1 MRSTPRRPPLAG
13 LALLALV
20 AGLLAATSETAGET
34 SPGGGVSPVVAPAQL
49 VVAPGAE
56 RSLRAP
62 VSGTI
67 DTFLVAA
74 GRPAARDTE
83 LVSYD
88 LRELEAELERAQRR
102 YAELAGRRRSE
113 GGGGGAVSSSSG
125 ANRGA
130 ASSGSAIPRSPEH
143 DAMAEVL
150 DVQERIARSRLLA
163 PEDGWVLRPLVSTGL
178 KIKRK
183 APLIVFVPADRVRLE
198 AEVPS
203 DFAFAF
209 PPGTA
214 VAVTREEGGAEV
226 VQGIVAPG
234 KPTPAPGGAVRIEIQ
249 LAAFPPFALGE
260 PLRVALRPAP

>member
-1 MRSTPRRPPLAG
+1 MRSTHRRPPLAA
-13 LALLALV
+13 LALLA
-20 AGLLAATSETAGET
+20 GLLTATAAAAGEAP
-34 SPGGGVSPVVAPAQL
+34 PGGASPVVAPARL
-49 VVAPGAE
+49 IAAPGAE

-67 DTFLVAA
+67 DAFSVAA
-74 GRPAARDTE
+74 GHPAARDTA
-83 LVSYD
+83 LVTYD
-88 LRELEAELERAQRR
+88 TRALEAELERAQRR
-102 YAELAGRRRSE
+102 YAELAGKRRSE

-163 PEDGWVLRPLVSTGL
+163 PEDGWVLRPIVSTGG

-183 APLIVFVPADRVRLE
+183 APLIVFVPADQVRLE

-203 DFAFAF
+203 DLAGAF
-209 PPGTA
+209 PPGSA
-214 VAVTREEGGAEV
+214 VTVTREEGGGEIA
-226 VQGIVAPG
+226 QGIVAPRG
-234 KPTPAPGGAVRIEIQ
+234 PAPATGGRVRFTIE
-249 LAAFPPFALGE
+249 LAELPPFALGE
-260 PLRVALRPAP
+260 ALRVALRPAP